1 MIPYILVISFLLLLV
16 VLLFY
21 SKNSGKQTYNEPTHD
36 SPLVGKPCPIC
47 GWPLQKNERVHSV
60 VYRAETDSIMHIY
73 GCPYCYEEHPKSK
86 YKTSTIRT
94 CPACKK
100 RLNRKEF
107 AIARLFEK
115 PGKNHVHVLGCYRC
129 RGKR

>member
-1 MIPYILVISFLLLLV
+1 MIPYILVISILFLIV
-16 VLLFY
+16 IVLFY
-21 SKNSGKQTYNEPTHD
+21 VKSNKIEEPIAAEK
-36 SPLVGKPCPIC
+36 SPLTGKPCPIC
-47 GWPLQKNERVHSV
+47 QWPLQKNERVHSII
-60 VYRAETDSIMHIY
+60 YRSEGDSIMHIY
-73 GCPYCYEEHPKSK
+73 GCPYCYKDHPKPK
-86 YKTSTIRT
+86 FRMETIRT

-100 RLNRKEF
+100 PLLTKDF

>member
-1 MIPYILVISFLLLLV
+1 MIPYVLVISILFLILI
-16 VLLFY
+16 LLFY
-21 SKNSGKQTYNEPTHD
+21 SKRVNHSEPEQRIEPKPPT
-36 SPLVGKPCPIC
+36 GKPCPIC
-47 GWPLQKNERVHSV
+47 HWPLQKNERVHSV
-60 VYRAETDSIMHIY
+60 IYRSKNDSIMHIY
-73 GCPYCYEEHPKSK
+73 GCPYCYKDHPKAKFRKDS
-86 YKTSTIRT
+86 IRL

-100 RLNRKEF
+100 PLPEKGF

>member
-1 MIPYILVISFLLLLV
+1 MIPYILVISFLFLIV

-21 SKNSGKQTYNEPTHD
+21 SKRTPYENIIDREEPVVLT
-36 SPLVGKPCPIC
+36 GKPCPIC
-47 GWPLQKNERVHSV
+47 QWPLQKNERVHSV
-60 VYRAETDSIMHIY
+60 IYRTEGDSIMHIY
-73 GCPYCYEEHPKSK
+73 GCPYCYQDHPKSK
-86 YKTSTIRT
+86 FQHESIRS

-100 RLNRKEF
+100 PIKKGEF
-107 AIARLFEK
+107 IIARLFEK

>member
-1 MIPYILVISFLLLLV
+1 MIPYILVLAILAFIV
-16 VLLFY
+16 VILFY
-21 SKNSGKQTYNEPTHD
+21 TKKNYPNENKTEILQT
-36 SPLVGKPCPIC
+36 LKGKPCQIC
-47 GWPLQKNERVHSV
+47 HWPLQKNERVHSII
-60 VYRAETDSIMHIY
+60 YRSENDIIMHIY
-73 GCPYCYEEHPKSK
+73 GCPYCYKEHPKTK
-86 YKTSTIRT
+86 FNINAIRK

-100 RLNRKEF
+100 ELLNKEF